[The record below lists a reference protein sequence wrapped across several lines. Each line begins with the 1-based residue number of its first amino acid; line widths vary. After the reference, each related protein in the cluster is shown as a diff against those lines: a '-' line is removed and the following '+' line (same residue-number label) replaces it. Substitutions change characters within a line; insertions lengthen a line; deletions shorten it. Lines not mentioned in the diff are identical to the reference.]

1 MNCWV
6 SPAAI
11 DGLAGVTAMLCRVAE
26 VTVST
31 VEPLTS
37 PSVALMLLV
46 PAATP
51 VARPLA
57 LIVAVAVVPE
67 AQVTAAVR
75 SRCES
80 SL

>member
-1 MNCWV
+1 
-6 SPAAI
+6 
-11 DGLAGVTAMLCRVAE
+11 MLCRVAE

-31 VEPLTS
+31 VEPLTD
-37 PSVALMLLV
+37 PSVALIVLV
-46 PAATP
+46 PAATL
-51 VARPLA
+51 VARPPT

-75 SRCES
+75 SRCEP